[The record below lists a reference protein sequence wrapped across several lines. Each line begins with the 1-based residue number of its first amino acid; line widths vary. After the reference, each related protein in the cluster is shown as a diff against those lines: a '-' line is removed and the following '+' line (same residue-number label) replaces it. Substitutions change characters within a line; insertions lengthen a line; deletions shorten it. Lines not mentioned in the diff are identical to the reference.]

1 MVGEVFVMSFY
12 HTMRTHVKVK
22 EEYVDFVVEAIE
34 ESFFEEMV
42 GRYPFLRNLVEEG
55 RSNTIM
61 EGPVISEPD
70 HWEGDV
76 GLRYRFDPVDR
87 DWLIVSSANYGQEL
101 FEIFKRDVLSEIC
114 EEIYSFEVV
123 DENGGVVIASK

>member
-1 MVGEVFVMSFY
+1 MSLY

-22 EEYVDFVVEAIE
+22 EEYVDFVVEALE

-42 GRYPFLRNLVEEG
+42 HRYPFLNDLVEEG
-55 RSNTIM
+55 RSNTILV
-61 EGPVISEPD
+61 GPVISEPK
-70 HWEGDV
+70 HWEADV
-76 GLRYRFDPVDR
+76 GRRYHFDPSDR

-114 EEIYSFEVV
+114 EEIYSFEII
-123 DENGGVVIASK
+123 DENDVVLVESK